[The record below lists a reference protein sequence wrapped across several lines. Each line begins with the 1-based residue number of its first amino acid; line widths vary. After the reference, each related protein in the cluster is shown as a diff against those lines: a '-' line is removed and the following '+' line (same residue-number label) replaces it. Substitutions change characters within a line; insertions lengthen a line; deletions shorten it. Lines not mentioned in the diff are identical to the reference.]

1 MLQIKNGA
9 AVISAE
15 DLAILFGRKHL
26 SVVRAI
32 DAIPAYCLRKN
43 MFLITDGEVFL
54 TSKGVL
60 RLDMS
65 KRHDNMCERIWEE
78 LSLLQRDY
86 KAFREAE
93 FLTGKPPKVII
104 KACIQIEKLGLPA
117 AALMVFK
124 TACWFKGYNPARTLN
139 TPKKSY

>member
-1 MLQIKNGA
+1 MLQIKKGE

-15 DLAILFGRKHL
+15 DLAILLGRKHL
-26 SVVRAI
+26 SVLRAI
-32 DAIPAYCLRKN
+32 DAIPASFLRKN
-43 MFLITDGEVFL
+43 MFLIANGEVFL

-65 KRHDNMCERIWEE
+65 KRHDDLLESIWEE
-78 LSLLQRDY
+78 LSSLQRDY
-86 KAFREAE
+86 SAYKEAE
-93 FLTGKPPKVII
+93 FLAKKPPKIII